1 MIFADYMKLKERAE
15 EVGVGDDPCLKRL
28 LHLLQFK
35 DVVRR
40 HHSSC
45 MREIYE
51 WERNIALEVE
61 RRIKE
66 ASE

>member
-1 MIFADYMKLKERAE
+1 MLFDDYMKLKERAE
-15 EVGVGDDPCLKRL
+15 EVGIGDDPCLKQL

-45 MREIYE
+45 MSEIYE
-51 WERNIALEVE
+51 WERNIKLEIE
-61 RRIKE
+61 GRIKE

>member
-1 MIFADYMKLKERAE
+1 MLFDDYMKLKERAE

-35 DVVRR
+35 DVVIR
-40 HHSSC
+40 HHRSC
-45 MREIYE
+45 MRELHE
-51 WERNIALEVE
+51 WERSFALEVE
-61 RRIKE
+61 SRIKE

>member
-1 MIFADYMKLKERAE
+1 MLFDDYMKLKERAE
-15 EVGVGDDPCLKRL
+15 EVGIGDDPCLKRL

-45 MREIYE
+45 MSEIYE
-51 WERNIALEVE
+51 LERNLALEVE
-61 RRIKE
+61 SRIKE
-66 ASE
+66 ESE

>member
-1 MIFADYMKLKERAE
+1 MTFGDYMKLKERAE

-35 DVVRR
+35 DVVNR

-45 MREIYE
+45 MRELHE
-51 WERNIALEVE
+51 WEKSFALEVE

>member
-1 MIFADYMKLKERAE
+1 MLFDDYMKLKERAE
-15 EVGVGDDPCLKRL
+15 EVGIGDDPCLKQL

-45 MREIYE
+45 MSEIYE
-51 WERNIALEVE
+51 WERNLALEVE
-61 RRIKE
+61 SRIKE

>member
-15 EVGVGDDPCLKRL
+15 EVGIGDDLCLSQL

-35 DVVRR
+35 DVIRR

-45 MREIYE
+45 MSEIYE

>member
-1 MIFADYMKLKERAE
+1 MLFDDYMKLKERAE

-35 DVVRR
+35 DVVSR

-51 WERNIALEVE
+51 WERNLALEVE
-61 RRIKE
+61 SRIKE